1 MDVCAVFIGR
11 SRWQFVALPLIGTLQ
26 TKLSAMEQSVALYLS
41 DKVVDTENVSSTY
54 SVINYPRFILS
65 KEQRLAERRTRV
77 CIHT

>member
-41 DKVVDTENVSSTY
+41 DKVVDTENVCSTY
-54 SVINYPRFILS
+54 SVIN
-65 KEQRLAERRTRV
+65 
-77 CIHT
+77 